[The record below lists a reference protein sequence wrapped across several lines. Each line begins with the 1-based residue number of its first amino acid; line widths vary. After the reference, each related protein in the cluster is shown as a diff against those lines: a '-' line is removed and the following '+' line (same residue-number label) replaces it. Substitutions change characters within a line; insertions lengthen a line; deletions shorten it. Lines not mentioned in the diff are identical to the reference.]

1 MITNNITSRFLLTV
15 AAACL
20 ALSAGVSQAQDGSLM
35 LPQEPSAQG
44 PTLESTSFIFREL
57 PPESRMSEL
66 RQHDIITVL
75 VSYNTRMT
83 SEGDAEARKT
93 SNLTAV
99 LSSWIRFDGKSIK
112 LAPQNDGDPR
122 VQGTYNSQ
130 SRAEAD
136 VELRDTMTFEIACEI
151 IEIRPNGNLY
161 IEGNQTVRNNEEQ
174 WKLFV
179 SGEVR
184 REAIQPDRTVSSRSI
199 VNLNIDKEEVGQVRD
214 GYARGWFAAWYDKYK
229 PF

>member
-1 MITNNITSRFLLTV
+1 MASYMTHRLILASV
-15 AAACL
+15 AIC
-20 ALSAGVSQAQDGSLM
+20 SAMGVARTYAQDGSLM
-35 LPQEPSAQG
+35 LSQEPTTA
-44 PTLESTSFIFREL
+44 PTIASSSFIFREL
-57 PPESRMSEL
+57 PPESRISEL
-66 RQHDIITVL
+66 KQHDIITVL

-99 LSSWIRFDGKSIK
+99 LSSWIRFDGKSVK
-112 LAPQNDGDPR
+112 LAPQTEGDPR

-136 VELRDTMTFEIACEI
+136 VELRDTMTFEMACEI

-161 IEGNQTVRNNEEQ
+161 IEGNQTITNNEEQ

-199 VNLNIDKEEVGQVRD
+199 VHLNIRKEEVGQVRD

>member
-1 MITNNITSRFLLTV
+1 
-15 AAACL
+15 L
-20 ALSAGVSQAQDGSLM
+20 ALAIVAVCSALNLARTHAQDGSLM
-35 LPQEPSAQG
+35 LSQEPTAAAPSIA
-44 PTLESTSFIFREL
+44 SSSFIFREL
-57 PPESRMSEL
+57 PPESRISEL
-66 RQHDIITVL
+66 KQHDIITVL

-112 LAPQNDGDPR
+112 LAPQTEGDPR

-136 VELRDTMTFEIACEI
+136 VELRDTMTFELACEI

-161 IEGNQTVRNNEEQ
+161 IEGNQTVQNNEEQ

-199 VNLNIDKEEVGQVRD
+199 VNMKIHKQEVGQVRD
-214 GYARGWFAAWYDKYK
+214 GYARGWLAAWYDKYR